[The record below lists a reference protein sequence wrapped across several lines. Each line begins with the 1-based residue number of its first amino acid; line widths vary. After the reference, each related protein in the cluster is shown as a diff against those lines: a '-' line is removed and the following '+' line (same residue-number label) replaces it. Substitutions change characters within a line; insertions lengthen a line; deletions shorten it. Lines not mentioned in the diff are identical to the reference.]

1 MVAVS
6 IVEMQG
12 FKSHEH
18 EMPNPATRSM
28 ETRTKED
35 LKVKKEIRDKK
46 DWLFWLL
53 FEWRSQREERPSW
66 CKCGFGREIGV
77 KAKNRKAHISM
88 ALPTSTRRRWL

>member
-6 IVEMQG
+6 ILETQE
-12 FKSHEH
+12 FKFYEH

-35 LKVKKEIRDKK
+35 LKVKEEILDKK
-46 DWLFWLL
+46 AWHFWLL
-53 FEWRSQREERPSW
+53 FERQSQREEQPSW

-77 KAKNRKAHISM
+77 KAKNRKAHIY
-88 ALPTSTRRRWL
+88 LVLLTSTRRRWL